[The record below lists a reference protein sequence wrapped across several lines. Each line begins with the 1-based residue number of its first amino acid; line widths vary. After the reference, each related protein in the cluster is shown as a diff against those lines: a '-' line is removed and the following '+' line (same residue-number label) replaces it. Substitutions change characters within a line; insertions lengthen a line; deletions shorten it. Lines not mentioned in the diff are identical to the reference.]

1 MMICWILMYDEP
13 PKIHGVVQFELQA
26 KQWKERGY
34 NYYTHITDLF
44 DDDLDPAELEV
55 NDKGV

>member
-1 MMICWILMYDEP
+1 MYDEP